1 MSEKN
6 FSIYEEILHDIS
18 GGVLYLQGG
27 KIFYVNPAAL
37 EILCK
42 NKSEL
47 LGKTFV
53 DSFFE
58 YEENDDFNQMLLEV
72 IYDNSIKHEKIVQY
86 FTGKEIKHLHIKTS
100 WIKSEKSSFVMLI
113 DDVTELMNLRGIALD
128 LEKIK
133 SINEQL
139 KLKNRQVSQSRDLY
153 KKDAEIDKLTGLLNK
168 IDFES
173 VCKDYINHLSEDET
187 AAFFVIDLDYFK
199 EVNDTFGHQFGDLV
213 LKRFAVELQNE
224 FSSCGFVGR
233 FGGDEYVVLLKNIEN
248 KNFVID
254 KAKSI
259 VKMTRNLKFPNKE
272 VYLSASIGI
281 AIFSGEEKSYSEIFS
296 AADESVYIVKT
307 QGKNGFSINSSERK
321 SV

>member
-1 MSEKN
+1 MNEEK
-6 FSIYEEILHDIS
+6 FSIYEEILHEIS
-18 GGVLYLQGG
+18 GGVIYLQGG
-27 KIFYVNPAAL
+27 KIFYVNPSAL

-53 DSFFE
+53 ESFFE

-72 IYDNSIKHEKIVQY
+72 IYNNSVKHEKIVQY

-100 WIKSEKSSFVMLI
+100 WIKSEKFSLVMLM

-133 SINEQL
+133 AINEQL
-139 KLKNRQVSQSRDLY
+139 QESNLQLSKSRDIY
-153 KKDAEIDKLTGLLNK
+153 KKDSEIDKLTGLLNK
-168 IDFES
+168 IGFKS
-173 VCKDYINHLSEDET
+173 VCEDYINHLSEDET
-187 AAFFVIDLDYFK
+187 AALFVIDLDYFK
-199 EVNDTFGHQFGDLV
+199 EVNDTFGHQFGDIV
-213 LKRFAVELQNE
+213 LKRFAFELQNK
-224 FSSCGFVGR
+224 FMANGFVGR
-233 FGGDEYVVLLKNIEN
+233 FGGDEYVVLLKNIGS

-259 VKMTRNLKFPNKE
+259 VKMARNLKFPNKE
-272 VYLSASIGI
+272 VNLSASIGI
-281 AIFSGEEKSYSEIFS
+281 AIFSGDEKNYSEIFS
-296 AADESVYIVKT
+296 AADKSVYIVKT